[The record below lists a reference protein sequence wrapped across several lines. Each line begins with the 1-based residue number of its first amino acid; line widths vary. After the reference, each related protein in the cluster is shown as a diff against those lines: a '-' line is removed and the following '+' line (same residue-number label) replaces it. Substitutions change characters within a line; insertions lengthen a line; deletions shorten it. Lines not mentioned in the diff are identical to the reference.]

1 MTFELD
7 LYPQGNLAVTLPIS
21 WIIFINMHKY
31 NPWGDDH
38 FQVNRSKDK
47 VARAIRIFAVGARGI
62 MVDRDLQFLVQP
74 NALLTGT
81 CYRVK
86 TPAYFL

>member
-1 MTFELD
+1 M
-7 LYPQGNLAVTLPIS
+7 GGGGGV
-21 WIIFINMHKY
+21 
-31 NPWGDDH
+31 H
-38 FQVNRSKDK
+38 FQINRSKDK

-62 MVDRDLQFLVQP
+62 IVDRHLQFLVQL